1 MIARLRRC
9 LADESG
15 IALVMA
21 VGILAFMS
29 LTITGTIY
37 FTSTNQR
44 SSSYAKAEVAAI
56 DFAEAGINNAF
67 AVLFDIQNA
76 RNMANSTLLT
86 PRTSSY
92 PGGSVTWKGEL
103 VDVTGQPLY
112 WLVTATG
119 RVKNP
124 TGPAGDVRRT
134 LTMKVPMQAP
144 SLTTPAM
151 DIWNWIY
158 THRTGFVCDMTILQS
173 VNLTSPLYVR
183 GNLCLR
189 NGARIARG
197 PLIVGGALDQ
207 QNPQTSVGTLLSPLN
222 KTVKIGAGCRWS
234 NSGDITSWVVPCK
247 VEPWLPSTKVFVDP
261 SKLVAGNQIPADPL
275 AYPISLPNVWWAEG
289 HVPAGQ
295 PVGTKGW
302 YEYAAPGPYY
312 DCETQ
317 TGTPPVFDTKTATGA
332 PDGFNNSVP
341 GVFNLTPSTGSY
353 SCMTRGGYLTWN
365 HLTRTLTIAGTVFID
380 GSAKVDNNGSAIKYT
395 GQGVIYLGGTLLI
408 KNTNLCAVRSSN
420 GNDCDFTAW
429 NPSTGTG
436 WDPNSTLIG
445 FFAHGSGGQ
454 ISDPTVGIQVVSSH
468 FQGAL
473 YAEWAIDASTTTKT
487 QGPMIA
493 KTEVRVG
500 QTNENEFPHI
510 DIAPIGMGDSG
521 PSFYQA
527 LDPNL
532 G

>member
-1 MIARLRRC
+1 MIARLRRR
-9 LADESG
+9 LADERG

-29 LTITGTIY
+29 LTVTGTIY

-44 SSSYAKAEVAAI
+44 SSSYSKAEVAAI
-56 DFAEAGINNAF
+56 GFAEAGMNNAL
-67 AVLFDIQNA
+67 AVLFDIRNA
-76 RNMANSTLLT
+76 GNLNSTNLMP

-92 PGGSVTWKGEL
+92 PGGQVTWKGDL
-103 VDVTGQPLY
+103 VDVSGQPLY

-134 LTMKVPMQAP
+134 LTMRVPLQAP

-151 DIWNWIY
+151 EVWNWIY
-158 THRTGFVCDMTILQS
+158 THRTGFVCDMSILQS

-207 QNPQTSVGTLLSPLN
+207 QNPQTSVGTALNPLN
-222 KTVKIGAGCRWS
+222 KTVKIGSGCRWS
-234 NSGDITSWVVPCK
+234 NSGDVTAWVVPCR
-247 VEPWLPSTKVFVDP
+247 VEPWVPSTKVYVDP
-261 SKLVAGNQIPADPL
+261 SKLVAGNQVPNDPL
-275 AYPISLPNVWWAEG
+275 SYPISLPDVWWAEG
-289 HVPAGQ
+289 RVPAGQ
-295 PVGTKGW
+295 PAGTKGW

-312 DCETQ
+312 GCETQ

-332 PDGFNNSVP
+332 PDGMNNSVP
-341 GVFNLTPSTGSY
+341 GVFNLTPPTGSY
-353 SCMTRGGYLTWN
+353 SCVTRGGHLIWN
-365 HLTRTLTIAGTVFID
+365 HTARTLSIRGTVFID
-380 GSAKVDNNGSAIKYT
+380 GSATVNNNGAPIKYD
-395 GQGVIYLGGTLLI
+395 GQGTVYLGGTLTI
-408 KNTNLCAVRSSN
+408 KNTNLCAAVS
-420 GNDCDFTAW
+420 GNDCDYSEW
-429 NPSTGTG
+429 NPATGKG
-436 WDPNSTLIG
+436 WDPNATLVG
-445 FFAHGSGGQ
+445 FFAYGSGGQ
-454 ISDPTVGIQVVSSH
+454 ISDPSVGIQVVSSR

-487 QGPMIA
+487 QGPMIS

-500 QTNENEFPHI
+500 QSNENEFPHI
-510 DIAPIGMGDSG
+510 DIVPIGMGVSG
-521 PSFYQA
+521 PSYYQA